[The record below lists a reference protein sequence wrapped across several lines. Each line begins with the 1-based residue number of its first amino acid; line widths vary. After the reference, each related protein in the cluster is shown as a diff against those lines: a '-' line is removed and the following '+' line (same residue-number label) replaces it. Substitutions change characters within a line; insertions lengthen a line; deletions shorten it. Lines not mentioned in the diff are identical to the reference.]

1 MKLAPTLL
9 ATLIAAAA
17 SPVYAQ
23 GKAHEHGTQPP
34 CCDSGAPAA
43 FNTSG
48 VVKKLDPARGSA
60 SITHA
65 PIPELKW
72 PAMTMVFKVKDK
84 ALLDRL
90 TVEKKIDF
98 SFVREGKDYVITAVK

>member
-1 MKLAPTLL
+1 MKIALP
-9 ATLIAAAA
+9 LIAATFALSTGVA
-17 SPVYAQ
+17 HAQ
-23 GKAHEHGTQPP
+23 GKAHEHGAQPP
-34 CCDSGAPAA
+34 CCDAGAPAA

-48 VVKKLDPARGSA
+48 VVKKLDAAKSTA
-60 SITHA
+60 SIAHA

-72 PAMTMVFKVKDK
+72 PAMTMAFKVKDK